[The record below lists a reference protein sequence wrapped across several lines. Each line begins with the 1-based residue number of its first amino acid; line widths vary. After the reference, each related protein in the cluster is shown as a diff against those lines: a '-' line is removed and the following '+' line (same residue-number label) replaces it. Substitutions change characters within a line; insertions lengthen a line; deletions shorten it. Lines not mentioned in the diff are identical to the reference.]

1 MSDAGKK
8 YQIITDYAGR
18 SIRLYETTVEH
29 IKNRHPE
36 IRNPRA
42 FVTAVL
48 KDPILVTKDELPE
61 TVIYH
66 RSVKRPLLH
75 IAYVQ
80 TAKGYVKSAHMT
92 DRIKGGEILWLK
104 PTEGFLNP

>member
-1 MSDAGKK
+1 MMNAGKK
-8 YQIITDYAGR
+8 YQVITDYAGR
-18 SIRLYETTVEH
+18 SIRLFDTTVAH
-29 IKNRHPE
+29 IRNHHPE
-36 IRNPRA
+36 IHDPKA

-48 KDPILVTKDELPE
+48 KDPILVTKDELPD

-80 TAKGYVKSAHMT
+80 AVKGYVKSAHIT
-92 DRIKGGEILWLK
+92 DKIKGGEILWLK
-104 PTEGFLNP
+104 STKDPLNP